1 MSYTLRGRI
10 ESRLAAVLLPFLAAC
25 VATYVLGAW
34 WPLELM
40 GAMLAAGLVLDV
52 VLYDRVF
59 AFQPGW
65 LALPLGALEL
75 GATMVLVRW
84 LDIAAPLKPAIW
96 FFVASWLVAQILGHA
111 GLPLLRLSYAEDGG
125 ELGEAGLALLLAA
138 PLAALIAVGTASVT
152 QPPTVYLSAGVH
164 QGPLVLDHALTLVGE
179 PGTIVK
185 GGIVVTADDVTVR
198 DVTVSGGRNGITVE
212 WAKGVK
218 LKDVTVVGAEL
229 DGIHVRRAAVSIS
242 GCRIVSPPG
251 YTQGID
257 LSFAGDLDMS
267 MVEGCTVT
275 GGQEGIVTN
284 SVMAVIRDNHVTG
297 TTLRGIT
304 MTEMS
309 MGEVEENTI
318 SDVLGVGIYCGDR
331 SECEI
336 ADNTILDVR
345 PDPNGDPS
353 RAGIGVV
360 SFFGAHA
367 ELEGNEILGAR
378 KSATFASATLTKA

>member
-52 VLYDRVF
+52 VVYDRVF

-198 DVTVSGGRNGITVE
+198 DVTVSGGRNGITV
-212 WAKGVK
+212 
-218 LKDVTVVGAEL
+218 GA
-229 DGIHVRRAAVSIS
+229 DHRVHGRHQIGIGEAVRHHPEDDPFVFLHPHDRADAN
-242 GCRIVSPPG
+242 RR
-251 YTQGID
+251 
-257 LSFAGDLDMS
+257 FAG
-267 MVEGCTVT
+267 GP
-275 GGQEGIVTN
+275 
-284 SVMAVIRDNHVTG
+284 
-297 TTLRGIT
+297 
-304 MTEMS
+304 
-309 MGEVEENTI
+309 EVELVWSGGLE
-318 SDVLGVGIYCGDR
+318 LGGHYAADR
-331 SECEI
+331 E
-336 ADNTILDVR
+336 
-345 PDPNGDPS
+345 
-353 RAGIGVV
+353 
-360 SFFGAHA
+360 SFRGHD
-367 ELEGNEILGAR
+367 GY
-378 KSATFASATLTKA
+378 

>member
-1 MSYTLRGRI
+1 VSYTLRGRI
-10 ESRLAAVLLPFLAAC
+10 ESRLAAVLLPFFAAC
-25 VATYVLGAW
+25 LATYALGAW

-40 GAMLAAGLVLDV
+40 GAMVAAGLVLDV

-84 LDIAAPLKPAIW
+84 LDIAAPLEPAVW
-96 FFVASWLVAQILGHA
+96 FFVASWLVAQVLGHA

-125 ELGEAGLALLLAA
+125 ELGEAGQALLLAA

-152 QPPTVYLSAGVH
+152 QPPIVHLSAGVH
-164 QGPLVLDHALTLVGE
+164 RGPLVLDHALTLVGE

-212 WAKGVK
+212 WAEGVK
-218 LKDVTVVGAEL
+218 LEDVTVVGAKL
-229 DGIHVRRAAVSIS
+229 DGIHVRRAAVSIHD
-242 GCRIVSPPG
+242 CRIVSPPG

-257 LSFAGDLDMS
+257 VSFSIDLDMS

-297 TTLRGIT
+297 TSLRGIT

-309 MGEVEENTI
+309 MGEVDENTI

-360 SFFGAHA
+360 AFFGAHA
-367 ELEGNEILGAR
+367 ELEGNEIIGAQE
-378 KSATFASATLTKA
+378 SANFASATITKA